1 MQMPPGS
8 AIDSRRAATLT
19 PSPSRSSFLTTT
31 SPRLTPTRKCICR
44 CSSSESLRVLRASWI
59 STAQRTASTALE
71 NSAST
76 ESPAVLTM
84 RP

>member
-1 MQMPPGS
+1 MPPGS
-8 AIDSRRAATLT
+8 AIVSRRAATLT

-44 CSSSESLRVLRASWI
+44 WSGSESLRVLSASWI
-59 STAQRTASTALE
+59 STAQRTASTTLE